1 MINNVGG
8 MIMSKDQSNNE
19 IGINFNP
26 EFTYSDFVE
35 ENASRYIEAFSK
47 LNMNDIMEK
56 RFSGKMDDEIGI
68 IPIFVKF
75 PTVVHPKDIITGD
88 EVLYRH
94 IVELYTIDVFGDPKY
109 KVLHITIPKEVA
121 GKVIDFHNKWVNVT
135 YSYGGGDARIM
146 FISAR
151 KKDYKFIDAMECT
164 LVVPV
169 PETISE
175 KDISDDGL
183 ILKFSA
189 HCLQNKDIDKIAKEY
204 LTYAKDLNERIDLIG
219 TV

>member
-8 MIMSKDQSNNE
+8 MIMNNDQSNDE

-26 EFTYSDFVE
+26 EYANLDFVE
-35 ENASRYIEAFSK
+35 ETASKYIEVFSK
-47 LNMNDIMEK
+47 MDMNDIMRK
-56 RFSGKMDDEIGI
+56 RFSGKTGDEVGI

-75 PTVVHPKDIITGD
+75 PVVVHPKDIITGD
-88 EVLYRH
+88 SALYRH
-94 IVELYTIDVFGDPKY
+94 IVELYATDIFGDPEHG
-109 KVLHITIPKEVA
+109 VLNITISKEVA

-135 YSYGGGDARIM
+135 YNYGGGDACIM
-146 FISAR
+146 FISVR
-151 KKDYKFIDAMECT
+151 KKDYKLIDAWECH
-164 LVVPV
+164 LVVPR

-175 KDISDDGL
+175 KDIDDNGL

-189 HCLQNKDIDKIAKEY
+189 LFLQNKDIDRIAKEY